1 MEVNG
6 PVASGTVPTQEER
19 RAATSGAVVTA
30 ARRLFARDGFEST
43 SIDAVAGAA
52 GVTKGAVYHYFDTKE
67 ALFRAVFEQMEEELV
82 VRVATAA
89 GSVEDPVEGMRAGAR
104 AFLEA
109 CQDDDVRRIVLR
121 DGPTVLGWETWRE
134 LDAEYF
140 LALVTGAVQAVVQDE
155 RRTATLSRLFV
166 GALDE
171 GALLIAKAEDPEA
184 ATADV
189 LAEVDR
195 LIAVIAT

>member
-1 MEVNG
+1 M
-6 PVASGTVPTQEER
+6 PTQDER
-19 RAATSGAVVTA
+19 RAATRAALVTA
-30 ARRLFARDGFEST
+30 ARELFTRDGFEAT
-43 SIDAVAGAA
+43 SIDAVATRA

-67 ALFRAVFEQMEEELV
+67 ALFRAVFEQVEEELV

-89 GSVEDPVEGMRAGAR
+89 GAVEDPVASMRAGAR
-104 AFLEA
+104 SFLEA
-109 CQDDDVRRIVLR
+109 CQDEDVRQIALR

-155 RRTATLSRLFV
+155 RRTATLARLFV

-195 LIAVIAT
+195 LIEVIAS

>member
-6 PVASGTVPTQEER
+6 SVGSMSVPTQEER
-19 RAATSGAVVTA
+19 RAATSAAVVGA
-30 ARRLFARDGFEST
+30 ARALFAGHGFDAT
-43 SIDAVAGAA
+43 SIDDIAARA

-67 ALFRAVFEQMEEELV
+67 ALFRRVFEQVEEELV

-89 GSVEDPVEGMRAGAR
+89 GEVEDPVESMRAGAR

-109 CQDDDVRRIVLR
+109 CTDTEVCQIALR

-134 LDAEYF
+134 LDAQYF
-140 LALVTGAVQAVVQDE
+140 LALVTAAVQAVVQDE

-166 GALDE
+166 GAIDE
-171 GALLIAKAEDPEA
+171 GALLIAKAEDPA
-184 ATADV
+184 AAMADV

-195 LIAVIAT
+195 LIAVIAA